1 MKYRSFMIVPLAAAL
16 MLPAM
21 AQQSSSPNNANP
33 PAAAQTDQSQ
43 NGAPDQVLQP
53 LEPER
58 HEGFWGKVNP
68 FARKKYVQRQ
78 LEPIRGRVNELDE
91 LTAANSKAIRD
102 VDSRAQEGIRM
113 ASAKADQ
120 ADQHAVEAGS
130 RAQQANQ
137 VATQASTRLNTVE
150 QVVGNL
156 DSYHPVTEAEIR
168 LKPGQAVLSKKAKD
182 ALDEL
187 AKSVEGQKGYI
198 IQVQGFSSGR
208 GQSAIQNSQ
217 HMAQSV
223 VRYLVLNHEIPVYRI
238 YLLGLGN
245 TPRPAADGSTKAKPI
260 TGGTVEVSLLKND
273 LDQLSAAGNTGAAD
287 SGAQGGASGMST
299 QPQPPAADTNQS
311 QQNQSPATNLN
322 QEPQN

>member
-1 MKYRSFMIVPLAAAL
+1 MKYRSVLIVPLAAAL
-16 MLPAM
+16 LLPAM
-21 AQQSSSPNNANP
+21 AQQSSIPNQSYP
-33 PAAAQTDQSQ
+33 PAAEQTDQSR
-43 NGAPDQVLQP
+43 NGAPDQVMQP

-78 LEPIRGRVNELDE
+78 LEPIRGRVSELDE
-91 LTAANSKAIRD
+91 LTASNSKAIRD
-102 VDSRAQEGIRM
+102 VDSRAQEGIRL

-120 ADQHAVEAGS
+120 ADLHAAEAGS
-130 RAQQANQ
+130 RAQQANL

-168 LKPGQAVLSKKAKD
+168 LKPGQVALTRKAKD
-182 ALDEL
+182 ALDEV

-198 IQVQGFSSGR
+198 IEVQGFSSGK
-208 GQSAIQNSQ
+208 GQAAIQNSQ

-245 TPRPAADGSTKAKPI
+245 TPRPATAGGRANANAI
-260 TGGTVEVSLLKND
+260 TGGTVQVSLLKNNV
-273 LDQLSAAGNTGAAD
+273 DQLSAMGNAGAGD
-287 SGAQGGASGMST
+287 SGAQSGAGGGRT
-299 QPQPPAADTNQS
+299 QLRPLAVDS
-311 QQNQSPATNLN
+311 D
-322 QEPQN
+322 